1 MPIAIAETPKKKA
14 DGENRF
20 EALRPAVTQTAESS
34 YAHNND
40 TARRSR
46 KETAPAMN
54 NYLVIKDPAQDDTK
68 IKTTGSITGTQV
80 I

>member
-14 DGENRF
+14 DGENRS
-20 EALRPAVTQTAESS
+20 EALRPAVTYTAESS

-46 KETAPAMN
+46 KETAPAMSAN
-54 NYLVIKDPAQDDTK
+54 NGRVIKNPGQDDTRE
-68 IKTTGSITGTQV
+68 
-80 I
+80 